1 MKLTIHQDEQIK
13 ETEIVINCSYVDNRL
28 EKLSNY
34 IRQYT
39 FSLEC
44 EDDKKIYQIPLE
56 EIFYIETVDGKTFL
70 YSEGHTYLCRQSLS
84 TLEDR
89 VKNMTFVRISK
100 SCILNISHLKCV
112 APFVNHRLKAELTN
126 GEQLIISRNYID
138 ALKAQLRK

>member
-1 MKLTIHQDEQIK
+1 MKLIINQDTHIK

-28 EKLSNY
+28 EKLNNY

-44 EDDKKIYQIPLE
+44 ESDGSIYQLPLE
-56 EIFYIETVDGKTFL
+56 EIFYMETVDGKTFL
-70 YSEGHTYLCRQSLS
+70 YTQDHTYSCRQSLT
-84 TLEDR
+84 TLEDKVR
-89 VKNMTFVRISK
+89 NTPLIRISK
-100 SCILNISHLKCV
+100 SCILNVSHLKCV

-126 GEQLIISRNYID
+126 GEHLIISRNYID

>member
-1 MKLTIHQDEQIK
+1 M
-13 ETEIVINCSYVDNRL
+13 
-28 EKLSNY
+28 
-34 IRQYT
+34 
-39 FSLEC
+39 
-44 EDDKKIYQIPLE
+44 
-56 EIFYIETVDGKTFL
+56 ETVDSKTFL
-70 YSEGHTYLCRQSLS
+70 YTKEHTYLCRQSLT

-89 VKNMTFVRISK
+89 LKHMTFVRVSK